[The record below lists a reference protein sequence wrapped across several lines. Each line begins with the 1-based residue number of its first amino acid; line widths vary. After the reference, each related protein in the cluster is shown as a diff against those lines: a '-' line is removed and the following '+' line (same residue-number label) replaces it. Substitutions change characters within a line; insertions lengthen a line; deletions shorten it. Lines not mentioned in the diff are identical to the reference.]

1 MNKFHNEEDHTP
13 CFALLFDSHDDVE
26 RRFKEKTSNYPYTVI
41 KDKEEKRISAMLDSA
56 GQIGS
61 NFVSLQ
67 KSAISAI
74 AMANNQ
80 DEAMMMSLGI
90 MPMVPSGVSICSTCL
105 ARAILTC
112 QEQLEILKDLQ
123 EAVKGYVR

>member
-1 MNKFHNEEDHTP
+1 MSKFHEDSDHTR
-13 CFALLFDSHDDVE
+13 FAFLFDSCKIE
-26 RRFKEKTSNYPYTVI
+26 EKFKPYEIPYSII
-41 KDKEEKRISAMLDSA
+41 KDKEEKNLSAMLDSA

-67 KSAISAI
+67 KAAISAI
-74 AMANNQ
+74 AMANDQ
-80 DEAMMMSLGI
+80 DEAMMMQLGMI
-90 MPMVPSGVSICSTCL
+90 PMVPSGVSICSTCL

-123 EAVKGYVR
+123 EAVKGYVK